1 MKKKTVKL
9 VSAVVVLGVL
19 CAAYEG
25 VNFYVTSQEEKETE
39 ENDTSVDLVSLEADD
54 ITAVS
59 FTADQDNVEFDK
71 KDDTWTEKSDA
82 NFPVNQDT
90 VDSAVKGV
98 ASLTADQE
106 ISDVEDM
113 SQYDLDNPQNTI
125 TLTTA
130 DGDTTLEVGMES
142 SNNQYYV
149 KKADDDKNVYL
160 VSSSSIEPFMG
171 TLYDFAESGTFPSV
185 TSATITDVKVDKEN
199 SYELTQDADNLF
211 WNAMLNS
218 VYFMIGGFV
227 ILMPL
232 SFGLAMLVTAKIKGT
247 GFFRTCYFLPNM
259 LGTTAVALM
268 WTFMLNPNFGIF
280 NTIENIFGLH
290 GTIPDVL
297 TIKTVN
303 VWIVVLV
310 NEWMY
315 AGYNMLI
322 FAAGLV
328 AIPDELNE
336 AAALDG
342 ATGWQRIRYII
353 LPLMKN
359 SFKVFSILCITG
371 CLKVFDI
378 IWAMTRGGPND
389 ISSTPSIMLYTQGF
403 SYKLFGR
410 SSAYG
415 VILLVLG
422 VVLSLITNHLFR
434 EDKDLA
440 M

>member
-1 MKKKTVKL
+1 MAGKSVPKVKQKL
-9 VSAVVVLGVL
+9 
-19 CAAYEG
+19 
-25 VNFYVTSQEEKETE
+25 
-39 ENDTSVDLVSLEADD
+39 
-54 ITAVS
+54 
-59 FTADQDNVEFDK
+59 DK
-71 KDDTWTEKSDA
+71 KDLTLSLAFLLPAILITVI
-82 NFPVNQDT
+82 FVIYPVFDT
-90 VDSAVKGV
+90 VGLSFRKWNGMFGAAKQWVG
-98 ASLTADQE
+98 
-106 ISDVEDM
+106 
-113 SQYDLDNPQNTI
+113 
-125 TLTTA
+125 
-130 DGDTTLEVGMES
+130 LENYQKIFS
-142 SNNQYYV
+142 
-149 KKADDDKNVYL
+149 
-160 VSSSSIEPFMG
+160 
-171 TLYDFAESGTFPSV
+171 
-185 TSATITDVKVDKEN
+185 
-199 SYELTQDADNLF
+199 DNLF

-218 VYFMIGGFV
+218 
-227 ILMPL
+227 
-232 SFGLAMLVTAKIKGT
+232 
-247 GFFRTCYFLPNM
+247 
-259 LGTTAVALM
+259 
-268 WTFMLNPNFGIF
+268 MLNPNFGIF

-422 VVLSLITNHLFR
+422 VVLSLVTNHLFR

>member
-1 MKKKTVKL
+1 VGLSFRKWNGMF
-9 VSAVVVLGVL
+9 G
-19 CAAYEG
+19 AAKQWVG
-25 VNFYVTSQEEKETE
+25 L
-39 ENDTSVDLVSLEADD
+39 ENYQKIFS
-54 ITAVS
+54 
-59 FTADQDNVEFDK
+59 DK
-71 KDDTWTEKSDA
+71 
-82 NFPVNQDT
+82 
-90 VDSAVKGV
+90 
-98 ASLTADQE
+98 
-106 ISDVEDM
+106 
-113 SQYDLDNPQNTI
+113 
-125 TLTTA
+125 
-130 DGDTTLEVGMES
+130 
-142 SNNQYYV
+142 
-149 KKADDDKNVYL
+149 
-160 VSSSSIEPFMG
+160 
-171 TLYDFAESGTFPSV
+171 
-185 TSATITDVKVDKEN
+185 
-199 SYELTQDADNLF
+199 LF

>member
-1 MKKKTVKL
+1 MAGKSVPKVKQKL
-9 VSAVVVLGVL
+9 
-19 CAAYEG
+19 
-25 VNFYVTSQEEKETE
+25 
-39 ENDTSVDLVSLEADD
+39 
-54 ITAVS
+54 
-59 FTADQDNVEFDK
+59 DK
-71 KDDTWTEKSDA
+71 KDLTLSLAFLLPAILITVI
-82 NFPVNQDT
+82 FVIYPVFDT
-90 VDSAVKGV
+90 VGLSFRKWNGMFGAAKQWVGLENYQK
-98 ASLTADQE
+98 
-106 ISDVEDM
+106 IFSD
-113 SQYDLDNPQNTI
+113 
-125 TLTTA
+125 
-130 DGDTTLEVGMES
+130 
-142 SNNQYYV
+142 
-149 KKADDDKNVYL
+149 K
-160 VSSSSIEPFMG
+160 
-171 TLYDFAESGTFPSV
+171 
-185 TSATITDVKVDKEN
+185 
-199 SYELTQDADNLF
+199 LF

-268 WTFMLNPNFGIF
+268 WTFMLNPNCGIF

-290 GTIPDVL
+290 GT
-297 TIKTVN
+297 
-303 VWIVVLV
+303 
-310 NEWMY
+310 
-315 AGYNMLI
+315 
-322 FAAGLV
+322 
-328 AIPDELNE
+328 IPDELNE

-415 VILLVLG
+415 VILLVL
-422 VVLSLITNHLFR
+422 VLC
-434 EDKDLA
+434 
-440 M
+440 